1 MSEKSNTYYTDKL
14 KKFYFNDWIITV
26 LIALW
31 ILVVPAI
38 AGIALLILKTIY
50 TSKSKNEYQKIL

>member
-50 TSKSKNEYQKIL
+50 TSKSK